1 MADKKKKKKRSS
13 AELHR
18 QVQDSLQALPYVIE
32 DQKKKGHPV
41 KAFVIR
47 YLSGPILR
55 IMNRAL
61 NAGRYRGTE
70 GEKQRQTDQ
79 MKRHLEQR
87 KMAMKQFQTHIQQE
101 QKRAAMRHVQSQMQQ
116 QRRQRPR

>member
-1 MADKKKKKKRSS
+1 MAKKKKKRSS

-41 KAFVIR
+41 RAFAIR
-47 YLSGPILR
+47 YLSGPVLKV
-55 IMNRAL
+55 MNRVL
-61 NAGRYRGTE
+61 DAGRYRGKA

-79 MKRHLEQR
+79 MKRHLEQ
-87 KMAMKQFQTHIQQE
+87 
-101 QKRAAMRHVQSQMQQ
+101 KRAALKHLQSQIQQ
-116 QRRQRPR
+116 QQKRQRPRPR